1 MWDFKCIPYWTFMGL
16 SLSQVE
22 SLETHRFGNA
32 ELTTTFSF
40 LASRASAVCLRHS
53 ARRLQGYV
61 LSNQPAKLTG
71 GWFQSISRIRHFG
84 SISQARIRIHKNLFE
99 NLKTEPKIS
108 KSQLS
113 YKTLRQTPPIQR
125 HKAKFSKNCE
135 LSPDKKSPRGP
146 RNRININFLFEYG
159 FLD

>member
-1 MWDFKCIPYWTFMGL
+1 MGL

-40 LASRASAVCLRHS
+40 LASRASTVCLRHS

-113 YKTLRQTPPIQR
+113 YKTLRQT
-125 HKAKFSKNCE
+125 
-135 LSPDKKSPRGP
+135 RGP
-146 RNRININFLFEYG
+146 SSATRQSSQRIANCHLTKNHPEDPGTESTSIFCSNMVSLISFE
-159 FLD
+159 LQQ